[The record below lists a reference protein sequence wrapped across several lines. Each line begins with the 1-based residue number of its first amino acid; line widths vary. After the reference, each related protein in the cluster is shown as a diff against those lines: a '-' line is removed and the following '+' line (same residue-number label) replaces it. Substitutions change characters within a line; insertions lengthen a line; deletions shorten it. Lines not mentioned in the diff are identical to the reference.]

1 MRIPLLHR
9 FALVLL
15 ALALLGCSDDAEM
28 GEVRLQLAGLDTGS
42 AIASAEAGQ
51 LVISADGDEIVLSQV
66 GLVLRKV
73 RLEGPSTED
82 CPEDGAG
89 DSGCGELEFG
99 PVLFELPL
107 EEGAEGVLNAMVP
120 VGSYTGLKFQLHR
133 PTNANEDADFV
144 AEHPEYG
151 DISIRVVGSY
161 NGTPFTFASDLTEV
175 GPVSLAGP
183 VEVSAEGPLP
193 LTLLVQV
200 AGWFAGEDGGL
211 VNPEDA
217 NDGGPLESVVER
229 QIRES
234 FRAFHDGDADAVED
248 AQD

>member
-1 MRIPLLHR
+1 MRIPLMHR
-9 FALVLL
+9 LALVLI
-15 ALALLGCSDDAEM
+15 ALALLGCSDDSDM
-28 GEVRLQLAGLDTGS
+28 GEVRLQLASLDGES
-42 AIASAEAGQ
+42 SNASVEAGQ
-51 LVISADGDEIVLSQV
+51 LVINAGDDEIVLDQV

-73 RLEGPSTED
+73 RLQGPSTES
-82 CPEDGAG
+82 CPEDGEG

-107 EEGAEGVLNAMVP
+107 EEGAEGVLEALVP

-144 AEHPEYG
+144 ADHPEYD

-175 GPVSLAGP
+175 ETLHFAGP
-183 VEVSAEGPLP
+183 VDVETEGPLP

-200 AGWFAGEDGGL
+200 ADWFASEDGGL
-211 VNPEDA
+211 VNPAEA
-217 NDGGPLESVVER
+217 NDGGPLESLVEQ
-229 QIRES
+229 QIRAS
-234 FRAFHDGDADAVED
+234 FRAFHDGDSDGSAD
-248 AQD
+248 

>member
-1 MRIPLLHR
+1 MRIPLMHR
-9 FALVLL
+9 LALVLL
-15 ALALLGCSDDAEM
+15 ALALLGCSDDSGM
-28 GEVRLQLAGLDTGS
+28 GDVRLQLASLN
-42 AIASAEAGQ
+42 AASSTASVEAGQ
-51 LVISADGDEIVLSQV
+51 LVITAGDDEIVLDQV

-73 RLEGPSTED
+73 RLEGPSTES
-82 CPEDGAG
+82 CPEDGEG
-89 DSGCGELEFG
+89 DPGCGQLEFG

-107 EEGAEGVLNAMVP
+107 EEGAEGVLNGVVP

-144 AEHPEYG
+144 AEHPEYE
-151 DISIRVVGSY
+151 DISIRVIGNY

-175 GPVSLAGP
+175 EDVSFGGPL
-183 VEVSAEGPLP
+183 EVDTEGTLP

-200 AGWFAGEDGGL
+200 ADWFTGENGGL
-211 VNPEDA
+211 LNPADA

-234 FRAFHDGDADAVED
+234 FRAFHDGDADATED
-248 AQD
+248 GQD

>member
-1 MRIPLLHR
+1 MRIPVVHR
-9 FALVLL
+9 LALVLL
-15 ALALLGCSDDAEM
+15 ALALLGCSDDSDM
-28 GEVRLQLAGLDTGS
+28 GEVRLQLASLDAASTT
-42 AIASAEAGQ
+42 ASAEAGQ
-51 LVISADGDEIVLSQV
+51 VVINAGDDEIVLDQV

-73 RLEGPSTED
+73 RLEGPSTEA
-82 CPEDGAG
+82 CPEDSEG

-107 EEGAEGVLNAMVP
+107 EEGAEGVLNALVP

-144 AEHPEYG
+144 AEHPEYD

-175 GPVSLAGP
+175 EDVDFGGPLD
-183 VEVSAEGPLP
+183 VETEGTLP

-200 AGWFAGEDGGL
+200 ADWFASEDGGL
-211 VNPEDA
+211 LNPADA
-217 NDGGPLESVVER
+217 NDGAPLESVVER

-234 FRAFHDGDADAVED
+234 FRAFRDGDEDGSAD
-248 AQD
+248 

>member
-1 MRIPLLHR
+1 MRIPVVHR
-9 FALVLL
+9 LALVLL
-15 ALALLGCSDDAEM
+15 ALALLGCSGSEM
-28 GEVRLQLAGLDTGS
+28 GEVRLQLAS
-42 AIASAEAGQ
+42 MNASSTSSSVEAGQ
-51 LVISADGDEIVLSQV
+51 LVITAGGDEIVLDQV

-73 RLEGPSTED
+73 RLGGPSTES
-82 CPEDGAG
+82 CPEESEG

-144 AEHPEYG
+144 AEQPEYD

-161 NGTPFTFASDLTEV
+161 NGTPFTFESDLTEV
-175 GPVSLAGP
+175 EDVDFGGPLD
-183 VEVSAEGPLP
+183 VETEGTLP

-200 AGWFAGEDGGL
+200 ADWFAGEDGGL
-211 VNPEDA
+211 LNPADA
-217 NDGGPLESVVER
+217 NDGGPHESVVER

-234 FRAFHDGDADAVED
+234 FRAFHDGDEDGSAD
-248 AQD
+248 

>member
-1 MRIPLLHR
+1 MRIPVMHR
-9 FALVLL
+9 LALVLF
-15 ALALLGCSDDAEM
+15 ALALLGCSDGSEM
-28 GEVRLQLAGLDTGS
+28 GEVRLQLAS
-42 AIASAEAGQ
+42 VNASSTSSSVEAGQ
-51 LVISADGDEIVLSQV
+51 LVINAGDDEIVLDRV

-73 RLEGPSTED
+73 RLEGPSIAS
-82 CPEDGAG
+82 CPDEGEG

-107 EEGAEGVLNAMVP
+107 EQGAEGVLNAMVP

-144 AEHPEYG
+144 DEHPDYD
-151 DISIRVVGSY
+151 DISIRVVGTY

-175 GPVSLAGP
+175 ETLHFAGP
-183 VEVSAEGPLP
+183 VEVDTEGPLP

-200 AGWFAGEDGGL
+200 ADWFAGEDGGL
-211 VNPEDA
+211 VNPADA

-234 FRAFHDGDADAVED
+234 FRAFHDGNEDGSAD
-248 AQD
+248 

>member
-1 MRIPLLHR
+1 MRIPVMHR

-15 ALALLGCSDDAEM
+15 ALALLGCSDDSDM
-28 GEVRLQLAGLDTGS
+28 GEVRLQLASLD
-42 AIASAEAGQ
+42 AASSNASVEAGQ
-51 LVISADGDEIVLSQV
+51 LVIEAGDDEIVLDQI

-73 RLEGPSTED
+73 RLEGPSTES
-82 CPEDGAG
+82 CPEDGEG
-89 DSGCGELEFG
+89 DSGCGELGFG

-107 EEGAEGVLNAMVP
+107 EEGAEGVLNGLVP
-120 VGSYTGLKFQLHR
+120 VGGYTALKFQLHR

-144 AEHPEYG
+144 AEHPEYD

-175 GPVSLAGP
+175 ETLHFADP
-183 VEVSAEGPLP
+183 VEVETEGPLP

-200 AGWFAGEDGGL
+200 ADWFVSEDGGL
-211 VNPEDA
+211 VNPADA
-217 NDGGPLESVVER
+217 NDGGPLESVVEQ

-234 FRAFHDGDADAVED
+234 VRAFRDSVADADAD
-248 AQD
+248 

>member
-1 MRIPLLHR
+1 MRIPVMHR
-9 FALVLL
+9 LALVIL
-15 ALALLGCSDDAEM
+15 ALALLGCSDDSDM
-28 GEVRLQLAGLDTGS
+28 GEVRLQLASLG
-42 AIASAEAGQ
+42 AAASNASVEAGQ
-51 LVISADGDEIVLSQV
+51 LVINAGDDEIVLDQV

-73 RLEGPSTED
+73 RLEGPSTES
-82 CPEDGAG
+82 CPEDGEG

-99 PVLFELPL
+99 PVLFALPL
-107 EEGAEGVLNAMVP
+107 EEGAEGVLDALVP

-144 AEHPEYG
+144 ADHPEYE
-151 DISIRVVGSY
+151 DISIRVAGSY

-175 GPVSLAGP
+175 ETVPFGGP
-183 VEVSAEGPLP
+183 VEVETEGPLP

-200 AGWFAGEDGGL
+200 ADWFASEDGGL
-211 VNPEDA
+211 VNPADA

-234 FRAFHDGDADAVED
+234 FRAFHDSDADADED
-248 AQD
+248 